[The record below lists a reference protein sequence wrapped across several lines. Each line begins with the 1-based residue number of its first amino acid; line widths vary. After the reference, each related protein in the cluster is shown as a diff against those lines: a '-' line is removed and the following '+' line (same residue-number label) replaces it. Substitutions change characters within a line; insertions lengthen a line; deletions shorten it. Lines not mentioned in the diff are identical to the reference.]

1 MKFRPYAKAIAAALA
16 GGLTPQA
23 YALLS
28 GATPFTAAN
37 VKESLL
43 GLFAAG
49 LTTFQT
55 SNGKSVSETA
65 SSMVVKL
72 KIDLAKFVAFVLAG
86 LPDLVQR
93 AAEAAIA
100 PASDPAPAADV
111 PAPADPAAATVE
123 PAILGKA

>member
-1 MKFRPYAKAIAAALA
+1 
-16 GGLTPQA
+16 
-23 YALLS
+23 
-28 GATPFTAAN
+28 
-37 VKESLL
+37 
-43 GLFAAG
+43 
-49 LTTFQT
+49 
-55 SNGKSVSETA
+55 
-65 SSMVVKL
+65 MVVKL